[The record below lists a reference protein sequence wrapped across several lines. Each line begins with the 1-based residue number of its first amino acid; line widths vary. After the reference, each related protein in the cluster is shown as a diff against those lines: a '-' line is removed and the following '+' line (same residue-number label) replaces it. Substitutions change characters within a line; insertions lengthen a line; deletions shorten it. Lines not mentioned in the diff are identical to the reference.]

1 VTIDDGLHRTGDTLR
16 CLYSTEPAE
25 IGQTTIVEA
34 RNGKAV
40 RLTLPAAGFVVY
52 E

>member
-1 VTIDDGLHRTGDTLR
+1 MPESDLPARLERLISGAA
-16 CLYSTEPAE
+16 EPAE